1 MRKINIPWKHRC
13 SWTMMAIKD
22 VGQSEGPMPRV
33 EIEISKIKLESICQI
48 TQTHKCRVVLKC
60 RCRFKTKGW
69 KGKKSSLNE
78 IGSHLSTCGSTI
90 MGWVL
95 CSWSLKVDLITPTNL
110 KTSRKQV
117 VELVKLCMLN
127 LRLFEL
133 MKVNLFTWQLWL
145 VFGNAWAVRSHGT

>member
-1 MRKINIPWKHRC
+1 
-13 SWTMMAIKD
+13 MAIKD

-78 IGSHLSTCGSTI
+78 IGFA
-90 MGWVL
+90 
-95 CSWSLKVDLITPTNL
+95 P
-110 KTSRKQV
+110 
-117 VELVKLCMLN
+117 
-127 LRLFEL
+127 
-133 MKVNLFTWQLWL
+133 VNLW
-145 VFGNAWAVRSHGT
+145 VP